1 MSPTDLIKF
10 LHKKYPYMCEEVYA
24 AQLLQ
29 TYLEELR
36 RLRKNRH
43 YWKSK
48 ADNYEKQLIELDKV
62 IQDFYKK
69 P

>member
-1 MSPTDLIKF
+1 
-10 LHKKYPYMCEEVYA
+10 MCEEVYA

-43 YWKSK
+43 HWKSK
-48 ADNYEKQLIELDKV
+48 ADNYEKQLIEMDKV
-62 IQDFYKK
+62 IQNFYKK
-69 P
+69 S